1 MPEGSGKDQKREN
14 AVKSYLDLEIRH
26 FPPKPNY
33 KARKQK
39 APKKPKPSHYDDEGF
54 MKAWFPDP
62 RCIRLSD
69 MAARLQA
76 PLYAI
81 RYAIQAGK
89 LCVIMDTQAIPWV
102 MKDLKYKRFSELVR
116 AEKNNAKRKEY
127 TKQNAGEKE
136 MKHRES
142 EIQKAFFRLINASPL
157 RGYVWATPNGGYRNK
172 ITASNMKAEGQMAGV
187 WDVFVALPVHR
198 SGGGY
203 GCCGLFIEFKVPP
216 QKSAENRLTDSQI
229 EFRDRLDMNY
239 DFQIHTDAIEA
250 FEAVQRYA
258 AGNVLQK

>member
-1 MPEGSGKDQKREN
+1 
-14 AVKSYLDLEIRH
+14 
-26 FPPKPNY
+26 
-33 KARKQK
+33 
-39 APKKPKPSHYDDEGF
+39 
-54 MKAWFPDP
+54 
-62 RCIRLSD
+62 
-69 MAARLQA
+69 
-76 PLYAI
+76 
-81 RYAIQAGK
+81 
-89 LCVIMDTQAIPWV
+89 
-102 MKDLKYKRFSELVR
+102 
-116 AEKNNAKRKEY
+116 
-127 TKQNAGEKE
+127 
-136 MKHRES
+136 
-142 EIQKAFFRLINASPL
+142 
-157 RGYVWATPNGGYRNK
+157 
-172 ITASNMKAEGQMAGV
+172 MAGV